1 MEGLEIHMWLGPHAH
16 GAHILMGKSG
26 FKSIIGDHH
35 LITIVIR
42 DIRGGRLWENI
53 RASRLTGIEVRGDF
67 ARL

>member
-1 MEGLEIHMWLGPHAH
+1 
-16 GAHILMGKSG
+16 MGKSG